1 MCHKVKTEILSPTPI
16 SERNQ
21 VTIAIF
27 SSMCLFLF
35 TPPYPNPTLA
45 PGTCPGTELTETWG
59 LLKKRWIGPTGFFLF
74 LIWIWKYEAIVL
86 AAVGCKVERP
96 RRWGRGWRG
105 GAWHC
110 RFKIKQNEKREGSWW
125 KKSYR
130 KKKGDTRNCLDVFL
144 VADHPYPRQ
153 RSIAMKVQGQY
164 RLSKDRAAGICHAV
178 IED

>member
-125 KKSYR
+125 KKPYR
-130 KKKGDTRNCLDVFL
+130 KKKRWYQELSRRFSSCRSPL
-144 VADHPYPRQ
+144 RQ
-153 RSIAMKVQGQY
+153 TEEYSY
-164 RLSKDRAAGICHAV
+164 ESAGTVSAQ
-178 IED
+178 